1 MVSRLVILP
10 LFPYPT
16 LFRSRPDARDGKERA
31 EERTVPAYLGR
42 IADVSGVKLAA
53 LVEIANESPYECR
66 GGYADDI
73 ERDRKSTRLN
83 SSHLVISYAVFC
95 LTIND

>member
-53 LVEIANESPYECR
+53 LVEIANESPYERR

-73 ERDRKSTRLN
+73 ERRDTPHRREHGSGIGRCDVHDGHDR
-83 SSHLVISYAVFC
+83 
-95 LTIND
+95 